1 MTATGLPD
9 SLYTAEQVRALDRIA
24 IESRGISGL
33 TLMRRAAEACVDT
46 LIERWGE
53 AKTVNVY
60 CGSGNNAGDGYIVAG
75 LLAEKKLDT
84 KAIVVGDVNK
94 LSADATA
101 AYDFCKASAAKIV
114 SVSEVEEIGDGI
126 DVIVDALLGTGAEG
140 EVRSSYRQVI
150 ESINASGT
158 PVLAVDIPAGLSA
171 DTGGVLG
178 IAIRADVTVT
188 FIALKQGLFTLDGPD
203 HVGDLEFSSLG
214 VPEDI
219 YAEVESNCDRLGFGN
234 LIKKFGRR
242 RRNSHKN
249 DFGHVLVAGGDVG
262 MGGAVAMAAEAALRA
277 GAGLVSVATHPEHTA
292 LVMSRRPELMVYGVR
307 NEGELDSLLEK
318 ATVLVLGPGL
328 GKSDWSDLVFE
339 KVISS
344 DLPSVVDADGL
355 NHLAG
360 KSISKGN
367 WILTPHPGEAKR
379 LLKGKT
385 PDDRFAI
392 VRSIQRQYGG
402 VVVLKGVGSLLQS
415 ESRTSL
421 CPYGNPGM
429 STAGMGDVLSGV
441 IGGLLAQGCNP
452 SFAAQLGVVV
462 HALAADQNVET
473 SGIRGLIAT
482 DLLPGI
488 RRLLNDS

>member
-1 MTATGLPD
+1 M
-9 SLYTAEQVRALDRIA
+9 
-24 IESRGISGL
+24 
-33 TLMRRAAEACVDT
+33 
-46 LIERWGE
+46 
-53 AKTVNVY
+53 
-60 CGSGNNAGDGYIVAG
+60 
-75 LLAEKKLDT
+75 
-84 KAIVVGDVNK
+84 
-94 LSADATA
+94 
-101 AYDFCKASAAKIV
+101 
-114 SVSEVEEIGDGI
+114 
-126 DVIVDALLGTGAEG
+126 IVDALLGTGAEG
-140 EVRSSYRQVI
+140 GVRSSYRQVI
-150 ESINASGT
+150 ESINASDT

-219 YAEVESNCDRLGFGN
+219 YSEVESNCDRLGFGN

-292 LVMSRRPELMVYGVR
+292 LVMSRRSELMVYGVR

-355 NHLAG
+355 NHLAE
-360 KSISKGN
+360 KSIGKGN

-415 ESRTSL
+415 
-421 CPYGNPGM
+421 
-429 STAGMGDVLSGV
+429 
-441 IGGLLAQGCNP
+441 
-452 SFAAQLGVVV
+452 
-462 HALAADQNVET
+462 
-473 SGIRGLIAT
+473 
-482 DLLPGI
+482 
-488 RRLLNDS
+488 